1 MSPMMK
7 ELNIGL
13 TFQCHIEMTADVVQ
27 SWCDLGK
34 TELEEAKQ
42 SLGVQ
47 QVDKIQKN
55 LAAECA

>member
-1 MSPMMK
+1 MK